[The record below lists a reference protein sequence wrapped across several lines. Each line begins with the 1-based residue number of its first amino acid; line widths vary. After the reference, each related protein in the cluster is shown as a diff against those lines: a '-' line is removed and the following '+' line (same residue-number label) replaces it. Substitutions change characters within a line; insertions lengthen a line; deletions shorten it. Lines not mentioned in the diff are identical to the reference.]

1 MMSKHKAY
9 ISGGSMLAVA
19 ACLLAPVS
27 AHAQTPQ
34 GQAPQAQTP
43 PAQGP
48 QGQRPPAAGNQPGQN
63 LTVTGTRSNVV
74 VTPDRMSFNVA
85 NDLQVQT
92 GTLADAL
99 RAVPGVEVDVQ
110 GNVSLRGDPG
120 VTIMIDGRP
129 SAMLRGDNRGD
140 VINSMPASQIER
152 VEVITNPGAEL
163 SPEGSA
169 GVINLVT
176 RQGQPRRNTRTAT
189 ARVNVGGVDRYA
201 VNLNG
206 SISQPGLTATGD
218 VGYRRFA
225 TDNEGFQERERLN
238 PATGTFIS
246 SRQDSETE
254 FDNDFVNARFGLD
267 YDVAPQ
273 NRLSLETR
281 FGRGTADLERVD
293 TFVSDIPT
301 QNFERLS
308 EMNMSQRMLGGR
320 LSWRRTMEGQGHE
333 FTADLDA
340 QDLRMRRAINAV
352 TDFTTG
358 NDVFEEIHNA
368 IDRNDYMLRLDYKRP
383 MGQDQSLNIG
393 YQSDAR
399 SVTFDYSGAFGP
411 TANTLVLSP
420 NLTNAFSYDESIHAW
435 YGTYRFKLGELDIQ
449 SGLRLEQ
456 VETELN
462 QITDG
467 TRFNRDYF
475 RAYPTLHLSY
485 ALDQETT
492 LRGSYSRRIQR
503 PNPIELNPYTFYID
517 PLNIRRGNPNLLPE
531 ITDSFELGVQH
542 RKAGNFYSL
551 TGFYRRSSD
560 GITDVISDL
569 GNGTFL
575 TTRENLAT
583 AQRVGAEFILN
594 GRFSPELSYNASATV
609 QWHQIDP
616 RIGGIS
622 DPDSIVTGSARANL
636 SWQMTPNDFFQLNGN
651 WSGRQLLPQGYRD
664 SGAVLNFG
672 YRRKVNDRLSL
683 MLTVQDVLATGRQEV
698 VFETPLL
705 RDRLVQ
711 RGPGRIAFLGIVYN
725 LTQPTGRQRQQEPAF
740 DFQQPSTG
748 DTPG

>member
-1 MMSKHKAY
+1 MSKHKKHMK
-9 ISGGSMLAVA
+9 GGSMLAVA
-19 ACLLAPVS
+19 ACLMAP
-27 AHAQTPQ
+27 AAAQAQTPPAPAPQ
-34 GQAPQAQTP
+34 GQAPQAQP
-43 PAQGP
+43 PAGERARAP
-48 QGQRPPAAGNQPGQN
+48 GQAPAGQN

-92 GTLADAL
+92 GTVADAL

-120 VTIMIDGRP
+120 VRIMIDGRP
-129 SAMLRGDNRGD
+129 SAMLNGDNRGD
-140 VINSMPASQIER
+140 VINSMPATQIER

-189 ARVNVGGVDRYA
+189 ARVNVGGTDRYA

-218 VGYRRFA
+218 VGYRRFSFD
-225 TDNEGFQERERLN
+225 TGGFQERERLN
-238 PATGTFIS
+238 PATGLFVS

-254 FDNDFVNARFGLD
+254 ASNGFGNARFGLD

-281 FGRGTADLERVD
+281 FGQGTGDIDRVD
-293 TFVSDIPT
+293 VFVSDIAA
-301 QNFERLS
+301 QNFERTS
-308 EMNMSQRMLGGR
+308 EMDMSQRMLGGR
-320 LSWRRTMEGQGHE
+320 LSWRRTMEGTGHE
-333 FTADLDA
+333 FTADFDA
-340 QDLRMRRAINAV
+340 QDLRLRRAIDAV
-352 TDFTTG
+352 TAFAAG
-358 NDVFEEIHNA
+358 NQNFEQIRNA

-383 MGQDQSLNIG
+383 TGEDQSLNIG
-393 YQSDAR
+393 YQADSRAVAMD
-399 SVTFDYSGAFGP
+399 FSGAFGP
-411 TANTLVLSP
+411 TLAALTPSP
-420 NLTNAFSYDESIHAW
+420 NLTNAFEYDEMVHAW
-435 YGTYRFKLGELDIQ
+435 YGTYRFKLGDLDIQ

-475 RAYPTLHLSY
+475 RAYPTLHLSH
-485 ALDQETT
+485 ALNDETT

-503 PNPIELNPYTFYID
+503 PNPIDLNPYTFYID
-517 PLNIRRGNPNLLPE
+517 ALNLRRGNPNLLPE
-531 ITDSFELGVQH
+531 ITDSFEVGVQH

-569 GNGTFL
+569 GNGAFL
-575 TTRENLAT
+575 TTRANLAT
-583 AQRVGAEFILN
+583 AQRIGAEFILN

-609 QWHQIDP
+609 QWHEIDP

-622 DPDSIVTGSARANL
+622 DPDSIVTGNVRANL
-636 SWQMTPNDFFQLNGN
+636 SWQMTPRDFFQLNGN
-651 WSGRQLLPQGYRD
+651 WAGRQLLPQGYRD
-664 SGAVLNFG
+664 SGPMLNFG

-683 MLTVQDVLATGRQEV
+683 MLTVQDVLATGRQEI
-698 VFETPLL
+698 VFETPFL
-705 RDRLVQ
+705 RDRIVQ